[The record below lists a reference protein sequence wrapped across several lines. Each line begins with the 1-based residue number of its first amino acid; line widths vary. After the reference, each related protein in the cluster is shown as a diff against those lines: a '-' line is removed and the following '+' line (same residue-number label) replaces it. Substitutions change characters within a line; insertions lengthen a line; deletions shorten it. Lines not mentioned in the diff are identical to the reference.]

1 MNPQLREWLPTYADG
16 ELPPDRAAQ
25 LEAALRDSAELRAE
39 LERWRAL
46 RCCVNRV
53 VCCECAPAEVS
64 RRIRHGL
71 AAGARRRRVL
81 RLVSVGVATAAA
93 LVAAILVYPRV
104 FPPPASN
111 SPALVDSVADAPAA
125 SGLLDVSQFAMIY
138 RRCAIENHHDRF
150 QKHGGDPNAVRR
162 ELASTAKFPLLVPD
176 LRSAGFELDGVC
188 PCFPDKSVNAVHA
201 FYRKE
206 GTPPQIISVFS
217 LNRCVTLRCCEPG
230 KCNRGTPLKRAYDV
244 ARHNEVSLVKW
255 DERGASYALAGQM
268 ESDELL
274 RLANAV
280 DMAAWIVPAPDS
292 YARLP

>member
-16 ELPPDRAAQ
+16 ELPPAQAAQ
-25 LEAALRDSAELRAE
+25 VEAALRDSAELRGE
-39 LERWRAL
+39 LARWRAL
-46 RCCVNRV
+46 RCCVNRA
-53 VCCECAPAEVS
+53 VCCECAPVAVS
-64 RRIRHGL
+64 QRIRLGL
-71 AAGARRRRVL
+71 AADSRRRRVV
-81 RLVSVGVATAAA
+81 RLFGIGVAAAAA
-93 LVAAILVYPRV
+93 LAAAVLVYQRV
-104 FPPPASN
+104 SAPPASTT
-111 SPALVDSVADAPAA
+111 PIVADSGAGALAA
-125 SGLLDVSQFAMIY
+125 SGPVDVSQFAMIY
-138 RRCAIENHHDRF
+138 RLCAIENHHDRF

-162 ELASTAKFPLLVPD
+162 ELASSAKFPLLVPD

-188 PCFPDKSVNAVHA
+188 PCFPDKSVDAVHA

-206 GTPPQIISVFS
+206 GTPPQIVSVFS

-230 KCNRGTPLKRAYDV
+230 KCKRGTPLKRAYDV

-274 RLANAV
+274 SLANAV
-280 DMAAWIVPAPDS
+280 DTAAWIVPAPDS